1 MILLLESWMVISSQ
15 LTSSA
20 SLPSRI
26 GRPSIQRQIFVP
38 RLVAVGFADEQ
49 KVGADGQD
57 LLADGLLRID
67 VVAQIDRIELAVAQ
81 SVQREPAARG
91 SAFTVLLIV
100 TLLGLDEFRSKRQN
114 PILAGFDDAGGHDG
128 MKIIDLSTGVFAG
141 RAIPARQF
149 VRAKI
154 LRPIQGDQRVTVQAG
169 QRRQRARGLHSR
181 QSVVEQLIEARRFD
195 VVEHGS
201 NVIVA
206 GNTLHS
212 QQSLAIRPTVS
223 DPFANLTLMRQ
234 KRRALHEKRRKP
246 GQSDI
251 PHRKLRVHPPPL
263 VRQARAGPSD
273 TLDQIIEKAHR
284 IVESELDPKHKR
296 LFRKIGAI
304 AKMRIA
310 ELRYYLE
317 RRDPDFDAK
326 MAEVVSV

>member
-1 MILLLESWMVISSQ
+1 MMPDLRVGPSLQKPMSTGPFTTLTPKITHSIS
-15 LTSSA
+15 
-20 SLPSRI
+20 R
-26 GRPSIQRQIFVP
+26 RP
-38 RLVAVGFADEQ
+38 
-49 KVGADGQD
+49 
-57 LLADGLLRID
+57 RID

-128 MKIIDLSTGVFAG
+128 MKVIDLPIGVFAG

-154 LRPIQGDQRVTVQAG
+154 LRPVQGDQRVAVQAG
-169 QRRQRARGLHSR
+169 QRRQRARGLHRR
-181 QSVVEQLIEARRFD
+181 QSFVEQPIEARRFD
-195 VVEHGS
+195 AVEHGP

-212 QQSLAIRPTVS
+212 QQGLAIRPTVS
-223 DPFANLTLMRQ
+223 DPLANLTLMRQ

-246 GQSDI
+246 RQSDI
-251 PHRKLRVHPPPL
+251 PHRKLRVLPPPL

-273 TLDQIIEKAHR
+273 TLDQIIETAHR
-284 IVESELDPKHKR
+284 IVESELDPKHKG
-296 LFRKIGAI
+296 LFRKI

-310 ELRYYLE
+310 ESQLQDFSEFHRCWPRASRPGSVYLRRSSRFRVRMRVTDIGGE
-317 RRDPDFDAK
+317 EFEEAIGSTGP
-326 MAEVVSV
+326 